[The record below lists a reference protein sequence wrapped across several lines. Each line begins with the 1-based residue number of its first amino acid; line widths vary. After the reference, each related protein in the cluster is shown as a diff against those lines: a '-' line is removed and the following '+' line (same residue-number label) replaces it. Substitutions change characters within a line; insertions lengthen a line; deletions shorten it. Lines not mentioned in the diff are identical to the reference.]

1 LLAVAHEQLTI
12 HIHTLHIKCMVKGRI
27 VSCHM
32 VGEVVYYRAWHT
44 GDYTATR
51 KNVHVVTRSLDMKL
65 RVLRAERQLSLRE
78 ASEKTGVD
86 KVSLSKYERGLGYP
100 QDRTL
105 AKIAKGYGVPV
116 EDLLEEEPTTGPL
129 GEPPSASPSPETA
142 GAGQWERIR
151 ELSPRAKQGI
161 HDFIAAR
168 GHKIPLK
175 SPRGR
180 EIMAG
185 LVLAIEELDENNPE
199 LHLLDRLEVYSALHE
214 FTQEAPPEVVADVLL
229 GESAEEDDML
239 VTVSL
244 VELVQRGRLTLEQL
258 ARGLVGAGQALSPS
272 T

>member
-1 LLAVAHEQLTI
+1 
-12 HIHTLHIKCMVKGRI
+12 
-27 VSCHM
+27 M

-44 GDYTATR
+44 GDYMATQ
-51 KNVHVVTRSLDMKL
+51 KDMHIVTRSLDMKL
-65 RVLRAERQLSLRE
+65 RVLRAEQQLSLRE

-129 GEPPSASPSPETA
+129 GETPSASTSPETA
-142 GAGQWERIR
+142 GAGQWEHIR
-151 ELSPRAKQGI
+151 ELSQPARDGIRGFMQALSHKHPRLHSPEGQE
-161 HDFIAAR
+161 IAA
-168 GHKIPLK
+168 
-175 SPRGR
+175 
-180 EIMAG
+180 G
-185 LVLAIEELDENNPE
+185 LRRAIEELDENNPD
-199 LHLLDRLEVYSALHE
+199 LQLGVLEAYSALNK
-214 FTQEAPPEVVADVLL
+214 FVQNAPPEVVADVLL
-229 GESAEEDDML
+229 GESAQEEDDML